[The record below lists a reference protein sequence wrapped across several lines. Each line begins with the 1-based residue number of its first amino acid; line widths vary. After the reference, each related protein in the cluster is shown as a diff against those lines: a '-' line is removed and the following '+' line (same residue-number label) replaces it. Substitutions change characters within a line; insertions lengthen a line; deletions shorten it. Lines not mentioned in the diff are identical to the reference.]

1 MKWKGR
7 EKGWRSVNIK
17 KINVKNNYKKIE
29 KKKKTLKLERLQRF
43 VFLYF
48 FFPLN

>member
-17 KINVKNNYKKIE
+17 KINVKNNYRKIGKKRE
-29 KKKKTLKLERLQRF
+29 KKNPKT
-43 VFLYF
+43 
-48 FFPLN
+48 

>member
-1 MKWKGR
+1 MKWLGR

-43 VFLYF
+43 VLFLF
-48 FFPLN
+48 FCHLS